1 MSFDLFWTVEKK
13 LDLYKMYI
21 AGKKWK
27 EMAPVLGNTAE
38 ACKKACKRT
47 NWGKFIMDNDI
58 DVEKLVKGV
67 DSKESDA
74 DKVSLSLDKII
85 DDKKKKII
93 ADNEKRKLNE
103 SIEKIAKENLIY
115 EKIVSAISRVP
126 DLSLKEI
133 RKAAKMP
140 SGYHLSPQESILL
153 LSDLH
158 VGLACIP
165 EEVGGIGNY
174 SVEIFKQ
181 RMDNLCNS
189 VLKITELHRLQHPL
203 DTINVFGLGD
213 FCHGSRDAGLWGSL
227 HLEQDIIN
235 QVFIASTK
243 IRELLLCLKQ
253 NYGTVKFYGVVG
265 NHSRVSR
272 KGVEKSFVNWDF
284 LIYKWVEES
293 LKDQSGIEFDIPKA
307 KFQIA
312 EIMDRKILAIHGD
325 QAHSWMSIPFYGL
338 SRLESKYKSIID
350 GSKNM
355 PEVMNLLNESNIDQ
369 DNTEDVVK
377 FVYNYVRNF
386 SYMICGHH
394 HVSSQIETKG
404 GGKLIV
410 NSSFVGGDDY
420 SIGD

>member
-47 NWGKFIMDNDI
+47 NWGKVIMDNDI
-58 DVEKLVKGV
+58 DVEKLVKGA

-74 DKVSLSLDKII
+74 DKGSLSL
-85 DDKKKKII
+85 
-93 ADNEKRKLNE
+93 
-103 SIEKIAKENLIY
+103 EKIAKENLIY

-126 DLSLKEI
+126 DISPKEI

-243 IRELLLCLKQ
+243 IRE
-253 NYGTVKFYGVVG
+253 
-265 NHSRVSR
+265 
-272 KGVEKSFVNWDF
+272 
-284 LIYKWVEES
+284 
-293 LKDQSGIEFDIPKA
+293 
-307 KFQIA
+307 
-312 EIMDRKILAIHGD
+312 
-325 QAHSWMSIPFYGL
+325 
-338 SRLESKYKSIID
+338 
-350 GSKNM
+350 
-355 PEVMNLLNESNIDQ
+355 
-369 DNTEDVVK
+369 
-377 FVYNYVRNF
+377 
-386 SYMICGHH
+386 
-394 HVSSQIETKG
+394 
-404 GGKLIV
+404 
-410 NSSFVGGDDY
+410 
-420 SIGD
+420 